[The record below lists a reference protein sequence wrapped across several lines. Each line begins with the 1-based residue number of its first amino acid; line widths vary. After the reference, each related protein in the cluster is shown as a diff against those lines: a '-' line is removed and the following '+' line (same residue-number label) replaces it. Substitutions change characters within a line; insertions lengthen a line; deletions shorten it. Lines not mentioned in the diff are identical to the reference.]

1 VARPA
6 DVDLE
11 AAMAGRPH
19 VLRWWG
25 TWAVIAAALALA
37 ATLAIQSFRPPLAED
52 GMVTV
57 SDSHRHKT
65 PVPIAPA
72 HR

>member
-1 VARPA
+1 
-6 DVDLE
+6 
-11 AAMAGRPH
+11 MATRPH

-25 TWAVIAAALALA
+25 TWAVIAAALALL
-37 ATLAIQSFRPPLAED
+37 ATLAIQSIRPTRYPAQE
-52 GMVTV
+52 GMVTI

-65 PVPIAPA
+65 PLPVTPA